1 MLIYPPSYAWGY
13 DFCFHTIPR
22 CLMSPTKHALYM
34 HTHCWPGRLKSKSNS
49 KPHRLLM
56 RNFHISIIVLVFLK
70 DVGEWFISRSQSV
83 YTRTHIIKYHIWH
96 VPHTHHIYAKTIDT
110 LTKCFSH
117 FLFGVAK
124 EHSEEE
130 MHDWV
135 RATESISGR
144 KPLKPFLLFVAEPR
158 FSSPLS
164 FLFHDIVCFW
174 SSKLSNKIPLLL
186 TATHRVCFH

>member
-70 DVGEWFISRSQSV
+70 DVGEWFISRRQSV
-83 YTRTHIIKYHIWH
+83 YTHTHIIKYHIWH

-130 MHDWV
+130 NA
-135 RATESISGR
+135 RLSESDGVNFRQKTSKAFPALCGWAQI
-144 KPLKPFLLFVAEPR
+144 F
-158 FSSPLS
+158 FSSLLPIPWYCL
-164 FLFHDIVCFW
+164 FLEF
-174 SSKLSNKIPLLL
+174 K
-186 TATHRVCFH
+186 A

>member
-1 MLIYPPSYAWGY
+1 MRGVMTFVSTQYPDVSCPPPNMHSTCTLIAGLAGWNRNLTPNHTVCWWG
-13 DFCFHTIPR
+13 
-22 CLMSPTKHALYM
+22 
-34 HTHCWPGRLKSKSNS
+34 
-49 KPHRLLM
+49 
-56 RNFHISIIVLVFLK
+56 ISISALLFWFFK
-70 DVGEWFISRSQSV
+70 DVGEWFISRRQSV
-83 YTRTHIIKYHIWH
+83 YTHTHIIKYHIWH

-144 KPLKPFLLFVAEPR
+144 KPLKPFLLFVVEPR